1 MLTSCHDRGLSRRL
15 RARRSRSVFAALI
28 LLLGLGCGRGEG
40 GTVVE
45 FWALGREGE
54 YVRALVADFEAR
66 NAGVSVRVQQI
77 PWSAAHEKLLTAFVG
92 DALPDVIQLG
102 NTWIPEFAALGALE
116 PLEPWLA
123 ETPALE
129 RADFFPGLLDATEI
143 DGNTLALPWYADT
156 RLLFYRSDW
165 FARDLPGT
173 WPAWVDEA
181 TRVQAR
187 LAPGQ
192 HALLLPLGEWEVPV
206 ILALQHGAA
215 LLRDGDRYGNF
226 RSPEFRAAFAFYL
239 SLFERGLAP
248 HTGVAQLANLHQD
261 FAAGAFGALVT
272 GPWNLREFAARLP
285 PELQGSWATAPL
297 PAVSGDAPGV
307 SLAGGASLGL
317 VARSRHKQAAW
328 AWMAYLAEP
337 ARQATF
343 QRLSGDLPARRS
355 AWDDVALQGP
365 RIAAFRTQ
373 LAHAVP
379 TPKLPEWERI
389 ASRIAWHAEAAVR
402 EGRDLDA
409 VLAALDAD
417 ADQALAKRRSLLARR
432 ERGE

>member
-1 MLTSCHDRGLSRRL
+1 MLP
-15 RARRSRSVFAALI
+15 
-28 LLLGLGCGRGEG
+28 LLLCLSCARGEPG
-40 GTVVE
+40 AVVE

-54 YVRALVADFEAR
+54 HVRALVPAFEAR
-66 NAGVSVRVQQI
+66 HPGTTVRVQQI

-123 ETPALE
+123 RTPALDPQ
-129 RADFFPGLLDATEI
+129 DFFPGVLDAAVI
-143 DGNTLALPWYADT
+143 DGATLAVPWYADT

-165 FARDLPGT
+165 FAAGLPST
-173 WPAWVDEA
+173 WPAWLAEA
-181 TRVQAR
+181 ERVQAR
-187 LAPGQ
+187 LGPGQ

-206 ILALQHGAA
+206 ILALQHGAE
-215 LLRDGDRYGNF
+215 LLRDGGRYGNF
-226 RSPEFRAAFAFYL
+226 RSPELRAAFAFYL

-248 HTGVAQLANLHQD
+248 QTGVAQLANLHQD

-285 PELQGSWATAPL
+285 AEMQTEWATAPL
-297 PAVSGDAPGV
+297 PAVAGPGPGV
-307 SLAGGASLGL
+307 SLAGGASLAL
-317 VARSRHKQAAW
+317 VAKSQHAEAAW
-328 AWMAYLAEP
+328 AWIAFLAEP
-337 ARQATF
+337 AQQAEF
-343 QRLSGDLPARRS
+343 HRLSGDLPARRS
-355 AWDDVALQGP
+355 AWDDPALQAP
-365 RIAAFRTQ
+365 RVAAFRAQ
-373 LAHAVP
+373 LARAVA

-389 ASRIAWHAEAAVR
+389 ASRIAWHTEGAVR

-417 ADQALAKRRSLLARR
+417 TDQILDKRRSLLARR
-432 ERGE
+432 ECRE

>member
-1 MLTSCHDRGLSRRL
+1 VRY
-15 RARRSRSVFAALI
+15 AAL
-28 LLLGLGCGRGEG
+28 LLLFCLACSRGEP

-54 YVRALVADFEAR
+54 HVRALVPAFEAR
-66 NAGVSVRVQQI
+66 HPGVTVRVQQI

-102 NTWIPEFAALGALE
+102 NTWIPEFAALGALA
-116 PLEPWLA
+116 PLGPWLA
-123 ETPALE
+123 RTPALD
-129 RADFFPGLLDATEI
+129 ATDFFPGVLDAAVI
-143 DGNTLALPWYADT
+143 DGATLAVPWYADT

-165 FARDLPGT
+165 FAAGVPGA
-173 WPAWVDEA
+173 WPAWLAEA
-181 TRVQAR
+181 ERVQAR
-187 LAPGQ
+187 LGPGQ

-206 ILALQHGAA
+206 ALALQHGAA

-226 RSPEFRAAFAFYL
+226 ASPEFRAAFAFYL

-285 PELQGSWATAPL
+285 AQMQTKWATAPL
-297 PAVSGDAPGV
+297 PAFHGPGPGV
-307 SLAGGASLGL
+307 SLAGGASLAL
-317 VARSRHKQAAW
+317 VAKSEHPEAAW
-328 AWMAYLAEP
+328 AWIAFLAEP
-337 ARQATF
+337 AQQAEF
-343 QRLSGDLPARRS
+343 HRLSGDLPARRS
-355 AWDDVALQGP
+355 AWDDPALAGP
-365 RIAAFRTQ
+365 RVAAFRAQ
-373 LAHAVP
+373 LAHAVA

-389 ASRIAWHAEAAVR
+389 ASRIAWHTERAVR
-402 EGRDLDA
+402 EGRDPDA

-417 ADQALAKRRSLLARR
+417 ADQILDKRRSLLARR
-432 ERGE
+432 ERAE